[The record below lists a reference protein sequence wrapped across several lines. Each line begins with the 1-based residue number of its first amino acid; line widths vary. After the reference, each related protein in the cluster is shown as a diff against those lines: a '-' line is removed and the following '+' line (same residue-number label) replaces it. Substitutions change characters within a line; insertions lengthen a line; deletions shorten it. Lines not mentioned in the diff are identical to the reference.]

1 VKGCALYFN
10 FTLLPPGEQVDKSE
24 REHYHSLLE
33 TIGWFFFN
41 LLLLGY
47 IEDKTSGASF
57 HIPAGL
63 EWSVYAEVPIRQFEM
78 KPEYALEQFEK
89 EFPALGLLGEHHFV
103 QPSTSFVVDSEVQL
117 VCKYLK
123 AYDDVYRGGKRIDT
137 LYPKGKKI
145 NSSIVDRF

>member
-1 VKGCALYFN
+1 MCVRL
-10 FTLLPPGEQVDKSE
+10 Q
-24 REHYHSLLE
+24 
-33 TIGWFFFN
+33 
-41 LLLLGY
+41 
-47 IEDKTSGASF
+47 
-57 HIPAGL
+57 
-63 EWSVYAEVPIRQFEM
+63 VPIRQFEM

-145 NSSIVDRF
+145 NSSIVNRF